1 MYAVPKLAAAA
12 LALLTI
18 GGLGLAARC
27 TSASMARCSIASLTG
42 NAPHL
47 DIPYAVTRPEL
58 IERMLDMGEVGPETR
73 LLDLGTGDGR
83 IARAA
88 ARRGADALG
97 IDIDPVLVGE
107 ARQAAEREGLSAKA
121 RFRTAD
127 LFAMRFGDRDVVT
140 MFLLPSVN
148 LRLRPR
154 LLAELRPGA
163 RIVSHAF
170 TMGEWQPDAETSLGG
185 AHAYLWIVPATVA
198 GRWRLDDGSILT
210 LTQRYQQL
218 TATLARPGGIAQ
230 PADATLR
237 GDRLRLVADG
247 RLRTGTVAGPT
258 ITGPAN
264 TGPSWSARRIEAAA
278 TPPPAPYAAPPAAR
292 R

>member
-1 MYAVPKLAAAA
+1 VPPALPKLAAAA

-27 TSASMARCSIASLTG
+27 TSASMARCSLASLTG
-42 NAPHL
+42 TAPHL
-47 DIPYAVTRPEL
+47 DVPYAVTRPEL
-58 IERMLDMGEVGPETR
+58 VERMLDLGRVGAATR

-97 IDIDPVLVGE
+97 IDIDPVLIRE
-107 ARQAAEREGLSAKA
+107 ATGAADREGLSTRA

-127 LFAMRFGDRDVVT
+127 LFATRLGDRDVVT
-140 MFLLPSVN
+140 MFLLPQVN

-163 RIVSHAF
+163 RVVSHAF
-170 TMGEWQPDAETSLGG
+170 TMGDWPPDAETSVGG
-185 AHAYLWIVPATVA
+185 AHAYLWIVPAPVA
-198 GRWRLDDGSILT
+198 GRWRLHDGTILT

-218 TATLARPGGIAQ
+218 TATVARPGGSPQAIE
-230 PADATLR
+230 ATLR

-247 RLRTGTVAGPT
+247 RVRTGTVSGPA
-258 ITGPAN
+258 ITGP
-264 TGPSWSARRIEAAA
+264 GWSARRIEAA
-278 TPPPAPYAAPPAAR
+278 TPPPAPGAAPAAAR
-292 R
+292 P